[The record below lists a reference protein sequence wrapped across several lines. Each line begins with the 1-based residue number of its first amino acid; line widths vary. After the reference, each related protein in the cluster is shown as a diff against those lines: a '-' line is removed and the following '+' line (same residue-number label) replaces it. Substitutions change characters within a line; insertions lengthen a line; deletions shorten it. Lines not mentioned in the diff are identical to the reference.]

1 MAAGSSPAT
10 RASFQESDMLK
21 LAIGVVLGTFIP
33 MPQQQ
38 IVRAAVKSTWNRIC
52 VTLSERLGIEL
63 SRPIR

>member
-1 MAAGSSPAT
+1 
-10 RASFQESDMLK
+10 MLK